1 MSTAMPT
8 ISPPQPNGIGVQS
21 PNQLNQSTTA
31 DSDGQ
36 PSPTTTSAAVPGR
49 VQVIPI
55 SQYPRA
61 RDSTQ
66 SLYFDAPTAQSPP
79 MLSAISAAIQVTAAD
94 EFIIPI
100 PTAGGTGM
108 QLPNS
113 PNPLPS
119 YQTALKEYREH
130 RLTLC
135 PETFNNAGSE
145 NFMASCSMSEDQFRT
160 VKMRGRINFRSFHQ
174 MVTHPGS
181 ILTREGWWTINN
193 STTDISRVYDDVD
206 GPFMR
211 PEGTILKVGEFPKYG
226 MPGISCKSWGL
237 PWFLAC
243 HSWGIRQL

>member
-1 MSTAMPT
+1 MTLLKRRRPT
-8 ISPPQPNGIGVQS
+8 ISPPQPNDIGVQS

-55 SQYPRA
+55 SQLPRA

-119 YQTALKEYREH
+119 YQTALEEYREAKTSRH
-130 RLTLC
+130 LAVCLRTSSERSRCGAELTLD
-135 PETFNNAGSE
+135 P
-145 NFMASCSMSEDQFRT
+145 
-160 VKMRGRINFRSFHQ
+160 
-174 MVTHPGS
+174 S
-181 ILTREGWWTINN
+181 IKW
-193 STTDISRVYDDVD
+193 
-206 GPFMR
+206 
-211 PEGTILKVGEFPKYG
+211 
-226 MPGISCKSWGL
+226 
-237 PWFLAC
+237 
-243 HSWGIRQL
+243 

>member
-1 MSTAMPT
+1 METRLQTRRRLATEAEARASHADYDNNSQVADLTNDSPEGEVMSTAMPT
-8 ISPPQPNGIGVQS
+8 TSPPQPNDIGVQS
-21 PNQLNQSTTA
+21 PNQLNQSTRA

-36 PSPTTTSAAVPGR
+36 PSPTTTSAVVPGR

-55 SQYPRA
+55 SQLPRA

-119 YQTALKEYREH
+119 YQTAL
-130 RLTLC
+130 
-135 PETFNNAGSE
+135 
-145 NFMASCSMSEDQFRT
+145 
-160 VKMRGRINFRSFHQ
+160 
-174 MVTHPGS
+174 
-181 ILTREGWWTINN
+181 
-193 STTDISRVYDDVD
+193 
-206 GPFMR
+206 
-211 PEGTILKVGEFPKYG
+211 
-226 MPGISCKSWGL
+226 
-237 PWFLAC
+237 
-243 HSWGIRQL
+243 